1 LSSSGEHNAT
11 VAGLEG
17 VTPAFHYTADLVA
30 CFLFPQSS
38 GEINLRLATARF
50 QRH

>member
-11 VAGLEG
+11 GAGLEG

-38 GEINLRLATARF
+38 GEINLRLVAPKLKG
-50 QRH
+50 